1 MQSIVLLIVGKV
13 VEILLKY
20 LIAWGEK
27 SIAKQQ
33 EIKRKMEEY
42 QNSKTE
48 AVKKAEAYENNP
60 NPDNRNDVP

>member
-1 MQSIVLLIVGKV
+1 MQSIVLLIVGKA

-27 SIAKQQ
+27 SIARQQ

-42 QNSKTE
+42 QNSRNE
-48 AVKKAEAYENNP
+48 AVKHAEAYEQNP
-60 NPDNRNDVP
+60 TSGSRNDVP

>member
-1 MQSIVLLIVGKV
+1 MQAIVLLVVGKV

-33 EIKRKMEEY
+33 EVKRKMEEY
-42 QNSKTE
+42 QASKKD
-48 AVKKAEAYENNP
+48 AVKKAEEYEANP
-60 NPDNRNDVP
+60 TSDNRNSIP